1 MARRFGGRGRSTGPP
16 KKKKVLRGNKRNRC
30 RFCNPEE
37 GEKLGYVDYK
47 DVMILKKLTTTQG
60 KMFGRKRSGNC
71 ARHQRKVRT
80 AVKRA
85 RFMALLPFVGE

>member
-1 MARRFGGRGRSTGPP
+1 MVRMKRRPSTGRP
-16 KKKKVLRGNKRNRC
+16 KKKRSVRDGKRNRC
-30 RFCNPEE
+30 RFCNPED
-37 GEKLGYVDYK
+37 GGKVGYVDYK
-47 DVMILKKLTTTQG
+47 DVGILKKLTTTQG

-71 ARHQRKVRT
+71 ARHQRAVRQ